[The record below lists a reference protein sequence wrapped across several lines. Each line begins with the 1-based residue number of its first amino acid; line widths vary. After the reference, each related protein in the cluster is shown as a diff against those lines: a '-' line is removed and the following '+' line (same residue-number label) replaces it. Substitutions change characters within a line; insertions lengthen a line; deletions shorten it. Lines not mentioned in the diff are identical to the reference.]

1 MSDAWIR
8 AIVALPFGLVLG
20 SFMTVVAGRVPVG
33 ESLIHPRSHCPVCG
47 AQIRNRDN
55 VPVIGWLLLRGRCR
69 DCRARI
75 SIRYPLLELAT
86 GLLVAGAFFVV
97 DDLWLALPVAALLA
111 LLPTVAAIDIE
122 CHIIPNR
129 LMYPALI
136 ALPLLLVLARI
147 LGAPVDL
154 RGMGIGFA
162 AYGGALFV
170 VALVSGGMG
179 MGDVKLAALI
189 GSVLGALGLRYIAV
203 AAGVAIVLGG
213 VGGVLA
219 LLAGRGRKAAIPFGP
234 YLAAGAVVA
243 ALWGR
248 PIADWYVRTLIG

>member
-8 AIVALPFGLVLG
+8 AIVALPVGLVIG
-20 SFMTVVAGRVPVG
+20 SFMTVVAARVPAG

-69 DCRARI
+69 DCDAHI

-86 GLLVAGAFFVV
+86 GLLVAGAFFVF
-97 DDLWLALPVAALLA
+97 DDALVALPQAVLLA
-111 LLPTVAAIDIE
+111 MLPAISAIDIE
-122 CHIIPNR
+122 RHIIPNKIV
-129 LMYPALI
+129 YPALI
-136 ALPLLLVLARI
+136 GLPVLLILTWL

-154 RGMGIGFA
+154 RGMVIGFA
-162 AYGGALFV
+162 AYGGALFL

-189 GSVLGALGLRYIAV
+189 GIVLGALGLRYVAV
-203 AAGVAIVLGG
+203 AAGAAIVLGG
-213 VGGVLA
+213 VGGVVA
-219 LLAGRGRKAAIPFGP
+219 LIAGKGRKGAIPFGP

-243 ALWGR
+243 AVAGE
-248 PIADWYVRTLIG
+248 PIAHWYLRTLLG

>member
-8 AIVALPFGLVLG
+8 AIVAFPVGLAIG
-20 SFMTVVAGRVPVG
+20 SFMTVVAARVPAG

-69 DCRARI
+69 DCGARI
-75 SIRYPLLELAT
+75 SIGYPLLELAT
-86 GLLVAGAFFVV
+86 GLLVAGAFFVF
-97 DDLWLALPVAALLA
+97 DDALVALPQAVLLA
-111 LLPTVAAIDIE
+111 MLPAISAIDIE
-122 CHIIPNR
+122 RHIIPNK
-129 LMYPALI
+129 LVYPALI
-136 ALPLLLVLARI
+136 GLPVLLVLTRL

-154 RGMGIGFA
+154 RGMAIGFA
-162 AYGGALFV
+162 ADGGVLFL

-189 GSVLGALGLRYIAV
+189 GVVLGALGLRYVAV
-203 AAGVAIVLGG
+203 AAGAAIVLGG
-213 VGGVLA
+213 VGGIVA
-219 LLAGRGRKAAIPFGP
+219 LIAGKGRKGAIPFGP

-243 ALWGR
+243 AVAGE
-248 PIADWYVRTLIG
+248 PIARWYLRTLLG

>member
-20 SFMTVVAGRVPVG
+20 SFMTVVAGRVPAG
-33 ESLIHPRSHCPVCG
+33 GSLIHPRSHCPACG

-69 DCRARI
+69 DCGTRI

-86 GLLVAGAFFVV
+86 GSVVAGAFFVIE
-97 DDLWLALPVAALLA
+97 DLWLALPLAALLA
-111 LLPTVAAIDIE
+111 LMPAVAAIDIE
-122 CHIIPNR
+122 HHIIPNR

-136 ALPLLLVLARI
+136 ALPLLLVLARV

-154 RGMGIGFA
+154 RGMAIGFV
-162 AYGGALFV
+162 AYGGALFL

-189 GSVLGALGLRYIAV
+189 GVVLGALGLRYVAV
-203 AAGVAIVLGG
+203 AAGAAIVLGG
-213 VGGVLA
+213 VGGVVA
-219 LLAGRGRKAAIPFGP
+219 LLAGRGRKGAIPFGP
-234 YLAAGAVVA
+234 YLAAGAVIAVF
-243 ALWGR
+243 WGE
-248 PIADWYVRTLIG
+248 PVADWYLRTLLG